1 MPRFNH
7 AYDFAFEVLSDDF
20 YAKDVTPAMIRQAL
34 IERATRISDDEI
46 MEACSCYDTFQIE
59 ENT

>member
-46 MEACSCYDTFQIE
+46 MEACSCYDTYTIAE
-59 ENT
+59 D

>member
-7 AYDFAFEVLSDDF
+7 AYDFAFEVISFDE
-20 YAKDVTPAMIRQAL
+20 YAEDVTPAMLRASL

-46 MEACSCYDTFQIE
+46 MQACDCFDTYTISE
-59 ENT
+59 D